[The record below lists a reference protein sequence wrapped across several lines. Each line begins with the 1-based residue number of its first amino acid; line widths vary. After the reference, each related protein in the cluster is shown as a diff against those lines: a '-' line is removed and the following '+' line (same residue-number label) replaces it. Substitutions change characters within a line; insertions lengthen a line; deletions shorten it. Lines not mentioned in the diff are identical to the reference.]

1 MQQSKWKE
9 CRKKRH
15 EKMILVA
22 KALARNSGIFIPFD
36 LERASEKEVEDFVKR
51 VVKEC
56 KNYRREEK

>member
-15 EKMILVA
+15 ERMILVA

-36 LERASEKEVEDFVKR
+36 LERASEKEIESFVKK
-51 VVKEC
+51 VVKDIER
-56 KNYRREEK
+56 NRR